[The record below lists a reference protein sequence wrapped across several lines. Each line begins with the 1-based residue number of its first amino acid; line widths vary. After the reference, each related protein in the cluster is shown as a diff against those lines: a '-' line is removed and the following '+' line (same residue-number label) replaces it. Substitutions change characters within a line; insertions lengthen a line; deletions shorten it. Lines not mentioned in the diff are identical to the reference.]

1 MGVLDL
7 LLSQSAA
14 SYFLMFESRVH
25 HFKLTII
32 SHWQLCWCES
42 MLQKQKTEELHTR
55 PSFINKKKHNIEQQE
70 LTLQVFQVSLELP
83 YVADCAS
90 SSTNFQQSAT

>member
-1 MGVLDL
+1 M
-7 LLSQSAA
+7 
-14 SYFLMFESRVH
+14 
-25 HFKLTII
+25 
-32 SHWQLCWCES
+32 
-42 MLQKQKTEELHTR
+42 HTR
-55 PSFINKKKHNIEQQE
+55 PSFVNKKKHNIEQQE